1 MTVTEITSSE
11 SVVKEKGY
19 HHGEGDLTMLRD
31 GQDLWTGFKGNPG
44 YPGCLREEGTLDMM
58 MPDCITCL
66 IHRDTGR
73 GMEDLDS
80 IFCVL
85 LEQPGWESRASGL
98 LPLCF
103 PIL

>member
-1 MTVTEITSSE
+1 MTSSE

-19 HHGEGDLTMLRD
+19 HHGKGDLTMLRD

-44 YPGCLREEGTLDMM
+44 YPSCLREEETLDMM

-73 GMEDLDS
+73 GKEEDLHS
-80 IFCVL
+80 IFRVL

-98 LPLCF
+98 FPLCS
-103 PIL
+103 PSL